1 MNTSTAM
8 STIYSLPW
16 FLFWLQLYNEKV
28 FMFGMYLV
36 RISIYKFNWHSK
48 LHSNSHEEFFYHLY
62 QDNLVKVCFFYPHL
76 SLETVFLPLKLTQ
89 IFCINMNIYF
99 LENWQFN
106 HKSVPHLLHTY
117 QAWKTV
123 LKIRQ
128 NLKVCGIQK
137 FKFSNSLV
145 NWEKFGSTA

>member
-1 MNTSTAM
+1 M
-8 STIYSLPW
+8 STIYSLPCFFSDYNYIMKTFSCLICTW
-16 FLFWLQLYNEKV
+16 FE
-28 FMFGMYLV
+28 YLNTN
-36 RISIYKFNWHSK
+36 SIDTINCIQTPMKM
-48 LHSNSHEEFFYHLY
+48 FFYHLH
-62 QDNLVKVCFFYPHL
+62 QDNLVKVCIFYPHL

-123 LKIRQ
+123 LKIWQ

>member
-8 STIYSLPW
+8 STIYSLPC

-128 NLKVCGIQK
+128 NLKVCGI
-137 FKFSNSLV
+137 
-145 NWEKFGSTA
+145 